1 MHILRVSPCSEFRV
15 RDELHRMGLLAY
27 VPVEF
32 QTSRFGRG
40 KEGIRKAPVV
50 RGYVFA
56 AIQDWHAL
64 RAIREVKGAV
74 CIGDRPAALTGAQT
88 AALELLSRPLA
99 RANRSGWSPGDIAK
113 VRKGAWAEFEAVVR
127 EVKRGKVVATVHL
140 FGRPMDVTLAAE
152 QLEAA

>member
-1 MHILRVSPCSEFRV
+1 MNILRVAPCSEFRV

-32 QTSRFGRG
+32 QTSRFGKG

-56 AIQDWHAL
+56 TVTDWLAL
-64 RAIREVKGAV
+64 RRVKEVKGAV
-74 CIGDRPAALTGAQT
+74 CIGDRPATLTAPQT
-88 AALELLSRPLA
+88 AALELLSRPLQ
-99 RANRSGWSPGDIAK
+99 RANRSGWSPGDK
-113 VRKGAWAEFEAVVR
+113 VKVKRGAFAELEAVVS
-127 EVKRGKVVATVHL
+127 EIKKGKVVVVTSL
-140 FGRPMDVTLAAE
+140 FGKQMEVTVPAK